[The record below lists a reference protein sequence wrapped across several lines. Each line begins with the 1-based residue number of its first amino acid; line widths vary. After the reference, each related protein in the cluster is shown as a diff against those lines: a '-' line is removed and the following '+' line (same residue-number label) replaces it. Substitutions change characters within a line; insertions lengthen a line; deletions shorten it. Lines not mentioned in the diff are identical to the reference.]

1 MTAAKGHGLAASS
14 RRAWVTGASA
24 GIGEAF
30 ARRLARDHFDLALVA
45 RSRERLAALAAELEG
60 AAGIRCDVVPADLTV
75 APELQRVAALIADDA
90 GLDLLVN
97 NAGFGTVGRFAE
109 LDAER
114 EEAEIRLNIIA
125 LTHLTRAALPG
136 LIRRGHGAVINV
148 SSMAAFQPAPHNAT
162 YGATKAFVNSFT
174 EALHEELRGTGV
186 RVQAL
191 CPGFTRTEFQARAGI
206 DVSGIPA
213 FAWMA
218 PAAVVDAALAALG
231 RGDLICVPGLANRL
245 LTSVSG
251 AMPRAVVRRIVGM
264 AGRRLLSP

>member
-1 MTAAKGHGLAASS
+1 MMRQTIRRGAGCRTERLSVAPRSIRSPGALAPRREPADNGTHMTAAKGHGLAASS

-60 AAGIRCDVVPADLTV
+60 ASNIHCDVVPADLTV

-90 GLDLLVN
+90 ALELLVN

-162 YGATKAFVNSFT
+162 
-174 EALHEELRGTGV
+174 
-186 RVQAL
+186 
-191 CPGFTRTEFQARAGI
+191 
-206 DVSGIPA
+206 
-213 FAWMA
+213 
-218 PAAVVDAALAALG
+218 
-231 RGDLICVPGLANRL
+231 
-245 LTSVSG
+245 
-251 AMPRAVVRRIVGM
+251 
-264 AGRRLLSP
+264 